1 MPDTQIVINPRKPFI
16 PYLTRKERYAC
27 IIAHRRAGKSFAL
40 IQDINH
46 KALTHKRGNMK
57 VAPLR
62 YAYIA
67 PTRDQAKDIAWQ
79 YVMDFLSP
87 IKGCKINQGDLKAT
101 LPSRAEIRLYSGENF
116 ERMRGLYF
124 DGVVLDEYAD
134 IDPIAWSTVIRPCL
148 SDYKGWAT
156 FSGTPKGK
164 NQLWD
169 VWNQAREN
177 ENKKWFHM
185 MLKASESGILD
196 ADEIADIKS
205 DVTITGDKYLQEYE
219 CDFNI
224 ANPGAIFLEEVELA
238 RKDGRINNDIMH
250 YAGLPVYTAFDI
262 GLPINTKCWVFQI
275 VGDKIKML
283 MHLSGNPKINTPHKW
298 VHLLTELGKE
308 RGYSYGVHFLPHDG
322 ETVWRPV
329 FQDAGFDNTE
339 VLEKSK
345 DAWDYI
351 NVAKED
357 FGRVWISEKECQSG
371 IRGLEF
377 WSTIETKKKAYN
389 SNTPAHDWSSHVCT
403 AFCYA
408 MLAIRR
414 GRTINK
420 AGMHKKG
427 QRRGGVRVRTGSFG
441 SNSGFKGKV
450 IR

>member
-1 MPDTQIVINPRKPFI
+1 MSDTQIVINPRKPFI

-46 KALTHKRGNMK
+46 KALTHTRGNMK

-87 IKGCKINQGDLKAT
+87 IKGCKINQSDLVAT
-101 LPSRAEIRLYSGENF
+101 LPSRAQIRLYSGDSF

-134 IDPIAWSTVIRPCL
+134 IDPIAWSTVIRPTL

-164 NQLWD
+164 NQLWE
-169 VWNQAREN
+169 VWNQARED
-177 ENKKWFHM
+177 EDDKWFHM
-185 MLKASESGILD
+185 MLKSSTSGILD
-196 ADEIADIKS
+196 PEELEDIKS
-205 DVTITGDKYLQEYE
+205 DRTITSDKFMQEYE
-219 CDFNI
+219 CDFNV
-224 ANPGAIFLEEVELA
+224 ANPGAIFLEEVEQA
-238 RKDGRINNDIMH
+238 RRDGRISNDIMH

-275 VGDKIKML
+275 VGDKIKFL
-283 MHLSGNPKINTPHKW
+283 MHLSGGVKLNTPHKW
-298 VHLLTELGKE
+298 VGFLQELARE
-308 RGYSYGVHFLPHDG
+308 RGYSYGCHFLPHDG
-322 ETVWRPV
+322 EVVWKQV
-329 FQDAGFDNTE
+329 FKDAGFENTE
-339 VLEKSK
+339 CLDKPK
-345 DAWDYI
+345 DQWDNI
-351 NVAKED
+351 NITKED
-357 FGRVWISEKECQSG
+357 FGRVWIAEKDCESG

-389 SNTPAHDWSSHVCT
+389 TNTPAHDWCSHICT
-403 AFCYA
+403 ALCYGMSA
-408 MLAIRR
+408 VRK

-420 AGMHKKG
+420 AGQHKRG
-427 QRRGGVRVRTGSFG
+427 QRRGGVRVRTGSG
-441 SNSGFKGKV
+441 RNNGFKGNV

>member
-1 MPDTQIVINPRKPFI
+1 
-16 PYLTRKERYAC
+16 
-27 IIAHRRAGKSFAL
+27 
-40 IQDINH
+40 
-46 KALTHKRGNMK
+46 
-57 VAPLR
+57 
-62 YAYIA
+62 
-67 PTRDQAKDIAWQ
+67 
-79 YVMDFLSP
+79 
-87 IKGCKINQGDLKAT
+87 
-101 LPSRAEIRLYSGENF
+101 
-116 ERMRGLYF
+116 
-124 DGVVLDEYAD
+124 
-134 IDPIAWSTVIRPCL
+134 
-148 SDYKGWAT
+148 
-156 FSGTPKGK
+156 
-164 NQLWD
+164 
-169 VWNQAREN
+169 
-177 ENKKWFHM
+177 M

>member
-1 MPDTQIVINPRKPFI
+1 
-16 PYLTRKERYAC
+16 
-27 IIAHRRAGKSFAL
+27 
-40 IQDINH
+40 
-46 KALTHKRGNMK
+46 MK

-62 YAYIA
+62 YAYVA

-87 IKGCKINQGDLKAT
+87 IKGCRINQSDLVAT
-101 LPSRAEIRLYSGENF
+101 LPSRAQIRLYSGDSF

-134 IDPIAWSTVIRPCL
+134 IDPIAWSTVIRPTL

-177 ENKKWFHM
+177 QNKKWFHM
-185 MLKASESGILD
+185 MLKSSDSGILD
-196 ADEIADIKS
+196 QDELNDIR
-205 DVTITGDKYLQEYE
+205 DDATITADKFLQEYE

-238 RKDGRINNDIMH
+238 RKDGRINQDIMH

-283 MHLSGNPKINTPHKW
+283 DFISGGPKLHTPHKW
-298 VHLLTELGKE
+298 VDLLSQLGRE
-308 RGYSYGVHFLPHDG
+308 RGYSFGCHFLPHDG
-322 ETVWRPV
+322 ETVWKPIFV
-329 FQDAGFDNTE
+329 DAGFTNTE

-345 DAWDYI
+345 DQWDYI

-357 FGRVWISEKECQSG
+357 FGRVWINEKECSDG

-377 WSTIETKKKAYN
+377 WSTIETRKKSYN
-389 SNTPAHDWSSHVCT
+389 TNTPAHDFSSHIST

-420 AGMHKKG
+420 SGQHKRG
-427 QRRGGVRVRTGSFG
+427 QRRGGVSVRMGTRGP
-441 SNSGFKGKV
+441 NKGFKGRV